1 MIRINLLPAHEVKQR
16 FILRTQMAVAVLLVV
31 VALVGCVWVAYLQ
44 GHDKSDRVAA
54 LSRVEAEIAS
64 LEHIVKEVEAF
75 KIKRHQL
82 QKQIEVVDGLK
93 QNQHRPAP
101 MLDALSRSLPEQV
114 WIVSIQE
121 KDEGI
126 RITGKSLNGNVGI
139 ATFMENM
146 GHSPWFGTAELVES
160 KSEIFLNRTVVSF
173 TLTVPIRNPKREQ
186 ATS

>member
-16 FILRTQMAVAVLLVV
+16 FILRTQLAVAVLLVV
-31 VALVGCVWVAYLQ
+31 ATVSGCVWVMYLQ
-44 GHDKSDRVAA
+44 GQEKSQRMAA
-54 LSRVEAEIAS
+54 LSQVEAEIAS
-64 LEHIVKEVEAF
+64 LENIVKKVDAF
-75 KIKRHQL
+75 KIKRNQL

-93 QNQHRPAP
+93 QNQRRPAP
-101 MLDALSRSLPEQV
+101 VLDALSRSLPDQV
-114 WIVSIQE
+114 WLIGIQE
-121 KDEGI
+121 KGKGM

-160 KSEIFLNRTVVSF
+160 KSEIFLNRPVVSF
-173 TLTVPIRNPKREQ
+173 TLTVPVRKPKSER